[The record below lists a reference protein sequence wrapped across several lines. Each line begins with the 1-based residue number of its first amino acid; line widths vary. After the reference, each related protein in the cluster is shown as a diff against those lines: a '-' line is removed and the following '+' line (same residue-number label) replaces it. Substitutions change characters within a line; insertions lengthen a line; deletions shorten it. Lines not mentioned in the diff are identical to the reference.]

1 LVCPHPSPLPRL
13 GEGARDYAFLSGSHS
28 PRIGKM
34 GWGMRAKGLE
44 CTQLVLNL
52 ELLELKRL
60 GGINY
65 CFEHII
71 ETVVTSLDNDMSN
84 YNDFTASGYEVIR
97 ELGANHGA
105 GRVAYLARK
114 IDSQQRVVIKQFQFA
129 RTGASWDGYKAI
141 DREIKILKQLQHPF
155 IPRYLSSFETEHSSC
170 IVQEYVDGTPLSEII
185 SNQQLYTPEQ
195 AKEIILKL
203 LEVLVYL
210 QTKFTDPVLHRD
222 IKPAN
227 ILIND
232 SREPYLIDF
241 GGAKV
246 SEGAGGSTLS
256 VGTLGFMPPEHRYG
270 QFNKT
275 SDIYSLGL
283 TIVCWL
289 TRTEPNEMYTLI
301 NMGTNQVIGLRK
313 SLSAYSLPF
322 VDWIEK
328 IVQPNPKDRYPDAKA
343 AFAAFK
349 PLYVKRVPETF
360 VEHLGTKI
368 VSSSVVEFTAGK
380 LGERMTQTLMVRNNI
395 PETVLKGWW
404 EVAPHPS
411 DPPHTPNSHAWIS
424 FGSRKFW
431 GNANECSIVV
441 NTDKLMA
448 KKVYKRQIL
457 LHSNS
462 SAEIETINITVKTAQ
477 VPIKAKVVPDKKFL
491 YSVLFYNLVLFSI
504 GITSYAS
511 LQPNT
516 TFAVASA
523 IFSIL
528 VLILF
533 LRFCLELFHES
544 FSISS
549 SDFGNGFFT
558 DVYTLAGIVVW
569 IVFCVAVFVFMFYM
583 VYLFMGSPSFVLN
596 YNLVIDNFMLSLF
609 LVFVFLS
616 FYNSLI
622 FLANLYDRKL
632 ESKNI
637 LSNLSILLLSV
648 LSGIFASLMLFAKS
662 HVWLIALLST
672 SIPLI
677 IILLIP
683 TITFKRL
690 VSKYRDAEEGLI
702 KP

>member
-1 LVCPHPSPLPRL
+1 
-13 GEGARDYAFLSGSHS
+13 
-28 PRIGKM
+28 
-34 GWGMRAKGLE
+34 
-44 CTQLVLNL
+44 
-52 ELLELKRL
+52 
-60 GGINY
+60 
-65 CFEHII
+65 
-71 ETVVTSLDNDMSN
+71 MSN

-105 GRVAYLARK
+105 GRVAYLAQK

-129 RTGASWDGYKAI
+129 RTGASWDGYRAI
-141 DREIKILKQLQHPF
+141 DREIKILKQLQHPY
-155 IPRYLSSFETEHSSC
+155 IPRYLSSFETDRSLC
-170 IVQEYVDGTPLSEII
+170 IVQEYVDGTPLSKII
-185 SNQQLYTPEQ
+185 SNQQLHTPEQ
-195 AKEIILKL
+195 VKEIILKL

-227 ILIND
+227 ILINN

-246 SEGAGGSTLS
+246 SEGAGGSTVS
-256 VGTLGFMPPEHRYG
+256 IGTLGFMPPEQRFL
-270 QFNKT
+270 QFNQT
-275 SDIYSLGL
+275 TDVYSLGL

-301 NMGTNQVIGLRK
+301 DMGTNQVIGLRK
-313 SLSAYSLPF
+313 SLLAYSLPF

-328 IVQPNPKDRYPDAKA
+328 IVQPNPKDRYSDAKA

-360 VEHLGTKI
+360 VEHRGTKI
-368 VSSSVVEFTAGK
+368 VSSSMVEFTAGK
-380 LGERMTQTLMVRNNI
+380 LGERITQTLMVRNNA
-395 PETVLKGWW
+395 PETVLEGWW

-424 FGSRKFW
+424 FGSRKFS

-448 KKVYKRQIL
+448 EKVYKRQIF

-511 LQPNT
+511 LKPNT
-516 TFAVASA
+516 AVAVVFAAA
-523 IFSIL
+523 IF
-528 VLILF
+528 LF
-533 LRFCLELFHES
+533 LFLLFLLAL
-544 FSISS
+544 FIFKIQISPS
-549 SDFGNGFFT
+549 LTAINFGNGFFQ
-558 DVYTLAGIVVW
+558 DVLMLAFIIFNIVVW
-569 IVFCVAVFVFMFYM
+569 IALCISILFM
-583 VYLFMGSPSFVLN
+583 VYLLMGSPSFIL
-596 YNLVIDNFMLSLF
+596 YYKLIIDNFMLSLF
-609 LVFVFLS
+609 LLFVFLS
-616 FYNSLI
+616 FCNSLI

-637 LSNLSILLLSV
+637 GLNLSILLLIV
-648 LSGIFASLMLFAKS
+648 LSGTFALLMLFAKS
-662 HVWLIALLST
+662 QVWLIALFAT

-677 IILLIP
+677 LILLSP

-690 VSKYRDAEEGLI
+690 VSKYRDTEKELI
-702 KP
+702 EP